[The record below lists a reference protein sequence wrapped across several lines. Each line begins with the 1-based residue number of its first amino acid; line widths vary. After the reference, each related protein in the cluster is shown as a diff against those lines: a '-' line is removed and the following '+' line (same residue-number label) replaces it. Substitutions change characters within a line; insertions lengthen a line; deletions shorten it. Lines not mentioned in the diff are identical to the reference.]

1 MKFFIMI
8 FLSLILAYGS
18 DKDCKSVDIMGTNE
32 LIFAADSLNLKRFA
46 TALDGCNAKDVY
58 ALRFKGSDL
67 LDMAIEGNF
76 APIVQYLLEK
86 YPRFSLDEH
95 RIFKYV
101 SKDSINY
108 KDPEMI
114 ELLLNF
120 GKFSINVTDA
130 EGKTILHHIVYDP
143 QIFEIKYVLSKGID
157 TTLKD
162 NEGLDALSTAK
173 KWLTFHQEMAAKHPW
188 AETKKRIAR
197 VQKAIALIE
206 DYNAQR
212 EKKMVDRC
220 NRII

>member
-1 MKFFIMI
+1 MKFFIML
-8 FLSLILAYGS
+8 FLSLILVNGS
-18 DKDCKSVDIMGTNE
+18 DKDCKSVDVTGTNE
-32 LIFAADSLNLKRFA
+32 LIFAADSLNLKRFSA
-46 TALDGCNAKDVY
+46 ALDGCNEKDVY
-58 ALRFKGSDL
+58 ELRFKGSDL

-76 APIVQYLLEK
+76 APIVRHLLEK
-86 YPRFSLDEH
+86 YPRFSLDKH

-120 GKFSINVTDA
+120 GKFSINVTDD

-143 QIFEIKYVLSKGID
+143 QVFEIKYVLSKGID

-162 NEGLDALSTAK
+162 NEGLDTLITAK
-173 KWLTFHQEMAAKHPW
+173 KWLTFHQEMDAKHPW

-212 EKKMVDRC
+212 GEKR
-220 NRII
+220 